1 MKKIIK
7 YVGIV
12 LAVIVGLAFVLSNII
27 NVYLTNKKN
36 NQPYSLEE
44 IIAGI
49 NTNLPQKGF
58 ESYDFFTLERCKL
71 EGNNLVWEG
80 TLDAAYINSIR
91 ESALPESVNG
101 FAIVDGSSRNDV
113 LDIDSTLTIEFFQQS
128 IRFHLLYQNLIV
140 MAEDKGRSNQ
150 FEKEMAKRHCSQI
163 WRVYSPFSNTL
174 VDFTLTYQ

>member
-27 NVYLTNKKN
+27 NVYMTNK
-36 NQPYSLEE
+36 YSLEE

-49 NTNLPQKGF
+49 NTNLPQTGF
-58 ESYDFFTLERCKL
+58 ENYDYFTLERCKL
-71 EGNNLVWEG
+71 EGNNVVWIC
-80 TLDAAYINSIR
+80 TVDAAYINSIR

-101 FAIVDGSSRNDV
+101 FAVVDGSSRNDV
-113 LDIDSTLTIEFFQQS
+113 LDIDSIITIEFFQQS
-128 IRFHLLYQNLIV
+128 IRFNLLYQNLIV

-150 FEKEMAKRHCSQI
+150 FEKEMAKR
-163 WRVYSPFSNTL
+163 
-174 VDFTLTYQ
+174 LTSTVHKRRFYNMLIICLL